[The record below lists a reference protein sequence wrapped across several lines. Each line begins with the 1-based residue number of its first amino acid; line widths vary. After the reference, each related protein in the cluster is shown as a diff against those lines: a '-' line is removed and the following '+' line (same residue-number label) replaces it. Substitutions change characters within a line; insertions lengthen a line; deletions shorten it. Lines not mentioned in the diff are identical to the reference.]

1 MITNDTE
8 LHEYE
13 VKLYRIGVEPL
24 RKLAHTI
31 SETSKIKTEQHWSF
45 IKPPDALHYLLS
57 AVRVY
62 AVVNTLP
69 LRMKAG
75 LVEDNI
81 YYIERFL
88 PMFRYPRYIRDLARE
103 ISRPMID
110 GRDVYV
116 PDVWLLED
124 ERGQLLTDVIQTKDA
139 NKNIENINLKLNSIF
154 RDNELD
160 IVQIS
165 REDIKPMPF
174 CGYYRGR
181 VFASAPVPEFRYEAM
196 SLLQWA
202 EFSPIQFTDMERSEE
217 TIRHRLL
224 TQMFNNCHKLSGY
237 ISELDDGRMLVNSVT
252 MWSKVVS
259 TMGIP
264 SWFGSGHRFPSE
276 EMFSQTPP
284 STPRTDGPSKSKKKK
299 KYSKSKTD
307 PVKDPPVPGASKEET
322 T

>member
-1 MITNDTE
+1 MDTTNSD

-88 PMFRYPRYIRDLARE
+88 PMFKYPRYIRDLARE

-116 PDVWLLED
+116 PDIWLSD
-124 ERGQLLTDVIQTKDA
+124 NDRGQLLTDVIQTKDT
-139 NKNIENINLKLNSIF
+139 NKNIETINLKLNSIF

-160 IVQIS
+160 TVQII

-174 CGYYRGR
+174 CGVYRGK

-202 EFSPIQFTDMERSEE
+202 VFKPIEFTDQERSED
-217 TIRHRLL
+217 TTRHRLL

-252 MWSKVVS
+252 MWSKIVS

-276 EMFSQTPP
+276 EVFSQTPP
-284 STPRTDGPSKSKKKK
+284 SSPRTNGQVKSRKKK
-299 KYSKSKTD
+299 KYSQSKKG
-307 PVKDPPVPGASKEET
+307 PPKDPPAPGASEQET